1 MIDLYTW
8 PTPNGHKISI
18 MLEELSA
25 DYRVHP
31 VDIANGEQFAPD
43 YAAINPNGKIPA
55 IVDHGAPGGPLRV
68 FESGA
73 ILIYLATKEGAFLP
87 TEPRGRWAAIEWLML
102 QVGEIGPMFG
112 QAHHFRRFAPVPMPY
127 AAEHY
132 TKAAARLYGVL
143 DRRLGE
149 EEFLAGAVYSIADI
163 ATYPWVARHDWQG
176 ASLAEYPNVLRWLE
190 AIGER
195 PGVRNG
201 MRVPQI

>member
-18 MLEELSA
+18 MLEELGA

-55 IVDHGAPGGPLRV
+55 IVDQDAEGGPLRV

-73 ILIYLATKEGAFLP
+73 ILIYLATRFGSFLP
-87 TEPRGRWAAIEWLML
+87 TEPRDRCETIAWLML
-102 QVGEIGPMFG
+102 QIGEIGPIFG
-112 QAHHFRRFAPVPMPY
+112 QAHHFRRFAPQPLAY
-127 AAEHY
+127 ATERYTAE
-132 TKAAARLYGVL
+132 AARLYRVL

-149 EEFLAGAVYSIADI
+149 SEFLAVGAYSIADI

-176 ASLAEYPNVLRWLE
+176 VSLADYPNLRRWFE
-190 AIGER
+190 ALGDR
-195 PGVRNG
+195 PAVQRG
-201 MRVPQI
+201 MRVPQL